1 MNGKIDLPIDGE
13 QRTKAL
19 RNFANYKR
27 SLNLSGKK
35 PVNSPAVLQGTI
47 LSMMGNLISKDVEKI
62 NRSEHMVEL
71 GCLSY

>member
-1 MNGKIDLPIDGE
+1 MNGTTNLPIDGE
-13 QRTKAL
+13 QRIKAL

-27 SLNLSGKK
+27 SLNLSEKK
-35 PVNSPAVLQGTI
+35 FTNPSAVFQKTVLDMTN
-47 LSMMGNLISKDVEKI
+47 NLISKDMKRI